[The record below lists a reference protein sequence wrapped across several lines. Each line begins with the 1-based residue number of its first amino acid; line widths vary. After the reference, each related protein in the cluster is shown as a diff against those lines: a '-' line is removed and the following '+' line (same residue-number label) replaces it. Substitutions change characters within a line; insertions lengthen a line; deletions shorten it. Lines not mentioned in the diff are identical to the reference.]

1 MGCFLFKKCPH
12 FLSVHDLPNYIYSG
26 IVSNRQ
32 RKTTKQN
39 IKNMNETNVQFDGR
53 SFKIPTNFDAEQRR
67 FLLDASETIEEM
79 MADENFDYTE
89 EQIEVELGV
98 IPDEVIA
105 ELIKIVQ
112 EADPKAKAWHCHSD
126 EHGKVGVIIFVIA
139 AKPEPSVK
147 KK

>member
-1 MGCFLFKKCPH
+1 
-12 FLSVHDLPNYIYSG
+12 
-26 IVSNRQ
+26 
-32 RKTTKQN
+32 
-39 IKNMNETNVQFDGR
+39 MNETNVQFDGR